1 MLMLVKF
8 TIQVP
13 WTQPEYLY
21 GLASSQ
27 RLFTM
32 QVTDSWR
39 VSIYNKYANVCMTCM
54 KCIVLIVNM
63 QQSYADD
70 LERQN
75 ERLRQQLEGLGI
87 DPYSGAWT
95 STARPSDAYY
105 RELNREW
112 SPQLDAYQQD
122 DATRGWSP
130 WPNTHQQD
138 D

>member
-1 MLMLVKF
+1 MLVKF

-13 WTQPEYLY
+13 RTQVEYLY

-27 RLFTM
+27 RLFTI
-32 QVTDSWR
+32 QVTNSWR

-87 DPYSGAWT
+87 DPYGGTGT
-95 STARPSDAYY
+95 SIARPSDAYY
-105 RELNREW
+105 REPSREW
-112 SPQLDAYQQD
+112 SPCPDAY
-122 DATRGWSP
+122 
-130 WPNTHQQD
+130 
-138 D
+138 